1 MDGVDDRAGDQ
12 HPPSCKQL
20 MAAIRKHCDLKGYQG
35 LQRMQ
40 FIREYK
46 KLVMERLNIKL

>member
-1 MDGVDDRAGDQ
+1 MKSRGALEDR
-12 HPPSCKQL
+12 PPSCKEL
-20 MAAIRKHCDLKGYQG
+20 MAAIRKHCDLKNYQG
-35 LQRMQ
+35 LRRKQ